1 MKLKFNAL
9 VAAAAFVAAGG
20 VQAAIDPATALS
32 FGNSSV
38 LFVAVDRV
46 ANISFSADLGLNM
59 INLLPGAART
69 SAGAT
74 TGWSFPNNTTTDLA
88 ITGNAWSAA
97 YATFLSTATA
107 PNVRWGVIAGDNI
120 QGSGLTVTLTNV
132 IAGRGW
138 LATGTPTIAQMTA
151 ANTSAPTGNG
161 LTAIDNFWAATTN
174 LPAAT
179 GNFIT
184 ANNGAGTATSG
195 FAYGAMVGTFSGPNT
210 WNYLTANGVASTF
223 QYQRQTVANPAVFQI
238 GGVTTLLDNT
248 FNDLPTT
255 FNFDFASGNLV
266 MATPV
271 PEPGTYAMLL
281 AGLAA
286 VGFMARRRSNR
297 A

>member
-9 VAAAAFVAAGG
+9 VAAVALVTAGG
-20 VQAAIDPATALS
+20 AQAGLDNVTGVNR
-32 FGNSSV
+32 GNSSV
-38 LFVAVDRV
+38 LFVAVDRT
-46 ANISFSADLGLNM
+46 APISFSADLGLNM
-59 INLLPGAART
+59 IDLLPGTART
-69 SAGAT
+69 AAGTT
-74 TGWSFPNNTTTDLA
+74 TGWSFINNTSTDSA

-97 YATFLSTATA
+97 YATFLSTASA
-107 PNVRWGVIAGDNI
+107 PNVRWGVIAGDFI
-120 QGSGLTVTLTNV
+120 SGIPVTLLNA
-132 IAGRGW
+132 ISGQGW
-138 LATGTPTIAQMTA
+138 LATGNATVTQMTA
-151 ANTSAPTGNG
+151 ANTAIPTASG
-161 LTAIDNFWAATTN
+161 LTAMNNFYAGTQALPGAT
-174 LPAAT
+174 
-179 GNFIT
+179 FIA

-195 FAYGAMVGTFSGPNT
+195 GAFGAMVGTFGGANT

-286 VGFMARRRSNR
+286 VSFVARRRRNG

>member
-9 VAAAAFVAAGG
+9 AAAAALVTAGG
-20 VQAAIDPATALS
+20 AQAGLDNVTPVN

-38 LFVAVDRV
+38 LFVAVDTT
-46 ANISFSADLGLNM
+46 ASISFSADLGLNM
-59 INLLPGAART
+59 IDLLPGAART
-69 SAGAT
+69 AAGTT
-74 TGWSFPNNTTTDLA
+74 TGWSFINNTSTDLA

-97 YATFLSTATA
+97 YATFLSTASA
-107 PNVRWGVIAGDNI
+107 PNIRWGVIAGDQV
-120 QGSGLTVTLTNV
+120 QGSGLTVTATNV

-138 LATGTPTIAQMTA
+138 LATGTPTIAQMTNA
-151 ANTSAPTGNG
+151 STSAPTGNG
-161 LTAIDNFWAATTN
+161 LTAMNNFYASTAAL
-174 LPAAT
+174 LPST
-179 GNFIT
+179 FVT

-195 FAYGAMVGTFSGPNT
+195 GAFGAMVGTFGGPLT

-223 QYQRQTVANPAVFQI
+223 QYQRQTVANPDVFQI
-238 GGVTTLLDNT
+238 GGVTTLLDST
-248 FNDLPTT
+248 FNALPTT

>member
-9 VAAAAFVAAGG
+9 VAAAALVAAGG
-20 VQAAIDPATALS
+20 AQAALDNVTS
-32 FGNSSV
+32 VNRGNSSV
-38 LFVAVDRV
+38 LFVAVDTT
-46 ANISFSADLGLNM
+46 APISFSADLGLNM
-59 INLLPGAART
+59 IDLLPGAART
-69 SAGAT
+69 AAGTT
-74 TGWSFPNNTTTDLA
+74 TGWSFRNNTSTDSA

-97 YATFLSTATA
+97 YATFLSAASA
-107 PNVRWGVIAGDNI
+107 PNIRWGVIAGDFI
-120 QGSGLTVTLTNV
+120 SGIPVTALNA
-132 IAGRGW
+132 ISGQGW
-138 LATGTPTIAQMTA
+138 LATGNATVAQMTA
-151 ANTSAPTGNG
+151 ANTSAPTANG
-161 LTAIDNFWAATTN
+161 LTAMNNFYASTN
-174 LPAAT
+174 NLGT
-179 GNFIT
+179 FISN
-184 ANNGAGTATSG
+184 NNGAGTATSG
-195 FAYGAMVGTFSGPNT
+195 GAYGAMLGTFNGPNT

-248 FNDLPTT
+248 FNALPTT